1 MHNQRHFR
9 NSFSRTVLRAAT
21 TMLTMATM
29 VGWMVVWTQAAPAQ
43 TQQNYKMI
51 HPFTGGQDGANSYA
65 GLTMDKTGKLYGTAS
80 AGGSQNCGGGCG
92 LVFELTNNGSGWIL
106 NPMYSFQGGSDG
118 STPDARVVFGSD
130 GSLYGTT
137 TGYASGSGA
146 TVFKLS
152 PPPTACK
159 TAYCAWT
166 QSVLYDFNEYVGSLL
181 GDLAFD
187 QAGNIYGTTA
197 NTVYELTPLNGGW
210 TEKILYNF
218 TNGSDGGY
226 PWAGV
231 ILDKTGSLYG
241 TTFAGGVYGYGTVF
255 RLTLSE
261 SGWTETVL
269 YSFQNGSDGAEPAG
283 GLIFDKSGNLYG
295 TTSAWGLGKGGTVF
309 KLTASNGNWLF
320 SVIHSFA
327 GAGPG
332 PIGSLVMDE
341 AGNLYG
347 TTFGGGATGGGS
359 VFKLTNSGDDW
370 QYTLLHSFNG
380 DGGINPFGN
389 GTIDSEGNFYGTAAQ
404 AGPYRTNGVV
414 WEITP

>member
-1 MHNQRHFR
+1 MHNKRRFQK
-9 NSFSRTVLRAAT
+9 SFSRTISLVAAAG
-21 TMLTMATM
+21 LTMAAM
-29 VGWMVVWTQAAPAQ
+29 VGLMVVWTQAGQAQ

-65 GLTMDKTGKLYGTAS
+65 GLTMDKAGNLYGTAS
-80 AGGSQNCGGGCG
+80 AGGSLNCGGGCG
-92 LVFELTNNGSGWIL
+92 LVFELTNNGSGWIM
-106 NPMYSFQGGSDG
+106 NPIYSFQGGSDG
-118 STPDARVVFGSD
+118 STPDARVVFGPD

-152 PPPTACK
+152 PPPTACR
-159 TAYCAWT
+159 TAYCAWA

-181 GDLAFD
+181 GDLVFD
-187 QAGNIYGTTA
+187 HAGNIYGTTDTA
-197 NTVYELTPLNGGW
+197 VYQLTPLNGGW
-210 TEKILYNF
+210 TEKTLYDF

-241 TTFAGGVYGYGTVF
+241 TTFAGGAYGYGTVF
-255 RLTLSE
+255 RLTPSE

-309 KLTASNGNWLF
+309 KLTASNGNWLY

-341 AGNLYG
+341 AWESLRNN
-347 TTFGGGATGGGS
+347 F
-359 VFKLTNSGDDW
+359 W
-370 QYTLLHSFNG
+370 RWG
-380 DGGINPFGN
+380 DGRGL
-389 GTIDSEGNFYGTAAQ
+389 SVQ
-404 AGPYRTNGVV
+404 ADQLRRRLAVHPVTQL
-414 WEITP
+414 